1 MQLVF
6 SMKKDICFFTGARA
20 EYGLLAP
27 LMAAVRDAAD
37 LRLRLLVSGMHLAPD
52 FGLTWRQIEA
62 DGFAIDER
70 VEMLLASDTPLG
82 MAKSAG
88 LGLMGLA
95 EALDRLRP
103 ACLVVLGDRF
113 ETFAAAAAAYM
124 LGIPLAHLHGG
135 EVTAGALD
143 EGFRHAI
150 SKMSSVHLVAT
161 QEYRRRVI
169 QLGEQ
174 PDTVHVVGALGIV
187 NIRGLPLL
195 SRQEIEAEL
204 GMALGPGSV
213 LVTFHPA
220 TLGEGSAR
228 DEARELLAALEHFSG
243 LRVVFTR
250 ANADSAGRGIN
261 SLVDAWAAA
270 RPERVRVYDALGR
283 LRYLSTL
290 RQVDAVI
297 GNSSSGLIEAPSLGV
312 PTVNIGDRQQ
322 GRTRAAGVI
331 DCPARGAAIIAACA
345 QAFSPAFRRLAAAAS
360 NPYEQPDTLTR
371 IMQILR
377 RADTF
382 SRKKLFFDLPVPIQE
397 VVSCDEP
404 PD

>member
-1 MQLVF
+1 
-6 SMKKDICFFTGARA
+6 MKSKDICFFTGARA

-27 LMAAVRDAAD
+27 VMAAVRDAAD
-37 LRLRLLVSGMHLAPD
+37 LRLRLLVSGMHLAPE
-52 FGLTWRQIEA
+52 FGLTWRQIAA

-95 EALDRLRP
+95 EALERLQP

-124 LGIPLAHLHGG
+124 LGIPLVHLHGG

-150 SKMSSVHLVAT
+150 SKMSNLHLVAT
-161 QEYRRRVI
+161 EEYRRRVI

-174 PDTVHVVGALGIV
+174 PATVHVVGALGIV
-187 NIRGLPLL
+187 NIRTLPPL
-195 SRQEIEAEL
+195 SLPEIEAEL
-204 GMALGPGSV
+204 GLALGAGSV

-220 TLGEGSAR
+220 TLGAGAAG
-228 DEARELLAALEHFSG
+228 DEAAALLAALEHFPA
-243 LRVVFTR
+243 LRIIFTR
-250 ANADSAGRGIN
+250 ANADSAGREVN
-261 SLVDAWAAA
+261 RLVDAWAAA
-270 RPERVRVYDALGR
+270 RPERTRVFDALGR

-322 GRTRAAGVI
+322 GRTRAASVI
-331 DCPARGAAIIAACA
+331 DCPAAAGAIVRACE
-345 QAFSPAFRRLAAAAS
+345 QAFSPDFRRRAAAAI
-360 NPYEQPDTLTR
+360 NPYEQPDTIGR
-371 IMQILR
+371 IMERLR
-377 RADTF
+377 TADTL
-382 SRKKLFFDLPVPIQE
+382 SRKKIFYDLPAPTQE
-397 VVSCDEP
+397 VA
-404 PD
+404 